1 MRRRGLPIVWIG
13 FIAILIAF
21 VVWYGWQ
28 TNIAPYIAEQ
38 RAQQQQS
45 EPQQAVPVPR
55 EEEIKAQLQRNQA
68 AISAQPEPKATTQ
81 NRTEACYAAAHA
93 AARSQA
99 RCDGILVGDGSAQNQ
114 KVSRARGISNDAISN
129 PGSQDCGAS
138 RVQTLD

>member
-38 RAQQQQS
+38 RAQQHQS

-81 NRTEACYAAAHA
+81 N
-93 AARSQA
+93 Q
-99 RCDGILVGDGSAQNQ
+99 Q
-114 KVSRARGISNDAISN
+114 KPATPPPMPQPDPKRDVMEYWWETA
-129 PGSQDCGAS
+129 PPK
-138 RVQTLD
+138 TKK

>member
-38 RAQQQQS
+38 RAQQRQS

-81 NRTEACYAAAHA
+81 N
-93 AARSQA
+93 Q
-99 RCDGILVGDGSAQNQ
+99 Q
-114 KVSRARGISNDAISN
+114 KPATPPPMPQPDPKRDVMEYWWETA
-129 PGSQDCGAS
+129 PPK
-138 RVQTLD
+138 TKK

>member
-38 RAQQQQS
+38 RAQQRQS

-81 NRTEACYAAAHA
+81 NRTEACYAPPPMPQPDPKRDVVEYWWETAPP
-93 AARSQA
+93 
-99 RCDGILVGDGSAQNQ
+99 
-114 KVSRARGISNDAISN
+114 K
-129 PGSQDCGAS
+129 
-138 RVQTLD
+138 TKK

>member
-81 NRTEACYAAAHA
+81 NEQKPAAPPKMPQPDPKRDVVEYWWEIAPP
-93 AARSQA
+93 
-99 RCDGILVGDGSAQNQ
+99 
-114 KVSRARGISNDAISN
+114 K
-129 PGSQDCGAS
+129 
-138 RVQTLD
+138 TKK

>member
-28 TNIAPYIAEQ
+28 TNIAPYLAEQ

-45 EPQQAVPVPR
+45 EPPQAAPAPS

-68 AISAQPEPKATTQ
+68 AISAQPEPKASPAP
-81 NRTEACYAAAHA
+81 EPKPAAPPKMPQPDPKRDVMEYWWETAPP
-93 AARSQA
+93 
-99 RCDGILVGDGSAQNQ
+99 
-114 KVSRARGISNDAISN
+114 K
-129 PGSQDCGAS
+129 
-138 RVQTLD
+138 TKK